1 MMSDNRNEM
10 IWSQFGASI
19 DMLENA
25 IEACPGEVW
34 GETAG
39 FQEFWY
45 ISFHTLFWLDLYLY
59 GPIEGYQPPEPF
71 GLEELD
77 PAGAFPDRVY
87 RKDELLDFLRHCRKK
102 LRNTLNSM
110 DDGAAARMVTHGSRT
125 MSFEELLWY
134 NMRHVQ
140 HHAAQLNLLLRQ
152 RTDSAPGWVSKARE
166 VI

>member
-1 MMSDNRNEM
+1 MSDLRNNI

-25 IEACPGEVW
+25 IEACPNEVW
-34 GETAG
+34 GAKAD

-45 ISFHTLFWLDLYLY
+45 LSFHTLFWLDLYLH
-59 GPIEGYQPPEPF
+59 GPIEGFQPPEPF

-77 PAGAFPDRVY
+77 PAGVFPNRVY
-87 RKDELLDFLRHCRKK
+87 RKDELLDYLRHCRKK
-102 LRNTLNSM
+102 LRNALNSM
-110 DDGAAARMVTHGSRT
+110 DDGAATRTITHGSRV

-140 HHAAQLNLLLRQ
+140 HHTAQLNLMLRQ
-152 RTDSAPGWVSKARE
+152 SSDSAPGWVSKARE
-166 VI
+166 EL

>member
-1 MMSDNRNEM
+1 MADRRSEM

-25 IEACPGEVW
+25 IEACPDEVW
-34 GETAG
+34 GSAAG

-45 ISFHTLFWLDLYLY
+45 LSFHTLFWLDLYLH
-59 GPIEGYQPPEPF
+59 GPIEGFRPPEPF
-71 GLEELD
+71 GSEELD
-77 PAGAFPDRVY
+77 PAGVFPDRVY
-87 RKDELLDFLRHCRKK
+87 RKDELLDYLRHCRKR

-110 DDGAAARMVTHGSRT
+110 DNAAAARTITHGTRK

-140 HHAAQLNLLLRQ
+140 HHTAQLNLILRQ
-152 RTDSAPGWVSKARE
+152 RTDAAPSWVSKTKE
-166 VI
+166 SL